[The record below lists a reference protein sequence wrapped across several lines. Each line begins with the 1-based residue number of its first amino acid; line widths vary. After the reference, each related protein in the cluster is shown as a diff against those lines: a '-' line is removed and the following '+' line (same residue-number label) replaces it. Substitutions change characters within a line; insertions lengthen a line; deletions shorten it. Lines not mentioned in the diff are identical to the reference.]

1 MNSTLAS
8 GVLGE
13 VLNELKDRGVLVRV
27 ECDGSLNVDGIYMGC
42 SALIREREEGKVE
55 VVTSKGKVSEL
66 KSFQDLVELNYRW
79 FKDSSKD
86 GYPDTIWLEILFDY
100 GYVKKEITTVV
111 VYK

>member
-1 MNSTLAS
+1 MNSTLSS

-13 VLNELKDRGVLVRV
+13 VLNELKDRGVPVRV

-42 SALIREREEGKVE
+42 SVLIREREEGKVE

-66 KSFQDLVELNYRW
+66 KSFQDLVDLNYRW

-86 GYPDTIWLEILFDY
+86 DYPDTLWLEILFDY